1 MPGQHT
7 FEHLPLVLREQGR
20 AKLKGG
26 GKPSPQTIA
35 NRNDRQAHSNSLA
48 TSAQS
53 LKTNW
58 DAIKAQIAQEGV
70 PIIPQGIPIL
80 LRVDPSLDLDVLRE
94 KFEFEIVAEQEEGYV
109 IVAAEDIELT
119 PFVQMVNEF
128 AVQIHGSATIA
139 KVHKLFDNPADRLRR
154 ILTDRLFEGWPT
166 IADAQIYIVDIGI
179 ACCGTKEIPRS
190 PVKGKR
196 MTDAD
201 WAKREAEWSRAR
213 ADAYER
219 WDLVKQDRETE
230 IEGIAAHYEAEIIHL
245 VDGAPFD
252 AAVLPDSFTVRIRIS
267 GKGFRDFVR
276 YPYIFEVVEP
286 EDIALPQNPNAAGA
300 AFTQQMAPV
309 APDADAPA
317 VCVIDSGIQEGHIFI
332 QPAIDHQTSYCFLP
346 GKQTTDVGDF
356 VAPGGHGTRVSGA
369 VLYGETVLPNG
380 APKLPFWIQNAR
392 VLDEQNKMPEEIFPP
407 EVLRAA
413 VTRFHNSPR
422 QTRIFNHSI
431 NASGYCRTC
440 HMSAWAAEIDLLSA
454 THDILI
460 VQSAG
465 NLPKTGPIP
474 YIGVKDHLDAGR
486 VYPKYLYEDSARIAN
501 PAQSLQALTVG
512 SIAYGAFEDG
522 EWRSFGRKDGHPSA
536 FSRSGPGIWNVIKPE
551 VVEYGGD
558 DSRNSNN
565 PIDVRDGGIAL
576 ASPELVRS
584 TMFPPGPAYDRDAVG
599 TSFAAPKVARIAA
612 RLQPVLPD
620 EPALLYRALI
630 VQSARWPAW
639 AEGLMTQ
646 LRQTADQEQRQTLIE
661 KVSRVIRCIGYD
673 VPDVIRATTNTDY
686 RTTFIT
692 NGQMSIRP
700 LEAHIYQVPVPSEL
714 RGAGDEYDIRIDVTL
729 SYVAQPRRTRR
740 RLRRYLSTWVDW
752 KSSRLGES
760 IASFRVRALKEAQD
774 GENIQPGAT
783 LPWVLQGKSDD
794 GLIRGTKRNNGT
806 VQKDWAVVKSN
817 TLPEDFCIAVVG
829 HKGWS
834 RDPDSTASYSLAV
847 TFETLGQEIAIYDA
861 LRTAVIEL
869 QGLEAEAET
878 EGIEAE
884 VEEEGEMEVGE

>member
-1 MPGQHT
+1 
-7 FEHLPLVLREQGR
+7 
-20 AKLKGG
+20 
-26 GKPSPQTIA
+26 
-35 NRNDRQAHSNSLA
+35 
-48 TSAQS
+48 
-53 LKTNW
+53 
-58 DAIKAQIAQEGV
+58 
-70 PIIPQGIPIL
+70 
-80 LRVDPSLDLDVLRE
+80 
-94 KFEFEIVAEQEEGYV
+94 
-109 IVAAEDIELT
+109 
-119 PFVQMVNEF
+119 
-128 AVQIHGSATIA
+128 
-139 KVHKLFDNPADRLRR
+139 
-154 ILTDRLFEGWPT
+154 
-166 IADAQIYIVDIGI
+166 
-179 ACCGTKEIPRS
+179 
-190 PVKGKR
+190 
-196 MTDAD
+196 
-201 WAKREAEWSRAR
+201 
-213 ADAYER
+213 
-219 WDLVKQDRETE
+219 
-230 IEGIAAHYEAEIIHL
+230 
-245 VDGAPFD
+245 
-252 AAVLPDSFTVRIRIS
+252 
-267 GKGFRDFVR
+267 
-276 YPYIFEVVEP
+276 
-286 EDIALPQNPNAAGA
+286 
-300 AFTQQMAPV
+300 
-309 APDADAPA
+309 
-317 VCVIDSGIQEGHIFI
+317 
-332 QPAIDHQTSYCFLP
+332 
-346 GKQTTDVGDF
+346 
-356 VAPGGHGTRVSGA
+356 
-369 VLYGETVLPNG
+369 
-380 APKLPFWIQNAR
+380 
-392 VLDEQNKMPEEIFPP
+392 
-407 EVLRAA
+407 
-413 VTRFHNSPR
+413 
-422 QTRIFNHSI
+422 
-431 NASGYCRTC
+431 
-440 HMSAWAAEIDLLSA
+440 
-454 THDILI
+454 
-460 VQSAG
+460 
-465 NLPKTGPIP
+465 
-474 YIGVKDHLDAGR
+474 
-486 VYPKYLYEDSARIAN
+486 
-501 PAQSLQALTVG
+501 
-512 SIAYGAFEDG
+512 
-522 EWRSFGRKDGHPSA
+522 
-536 FSRSGPGIWNVIKPE
+536 
-551 VVEYGGD
+551 
-558 DSRNSNN
+558 
-565 PIDVRDGGIAL
+565 
-576 ASPELVRS
+576 
-584 TMFPPGPAYDRDAVG
+584 MFPPGPAYDRDAVG

-612 RLQPVLPD
+612 RLQTVLPD

-661 KVSRVIRCIGYD
+661 KVSRVIRCIGYG